1 MKTEH
6 TPLPT
11 PPPKEYW
18 EDHDWAY
25 DHLSEIS
32 RQYPNLWVAV
42 VDKKV
47 VAAGKVIDEVRATA
61 RQKTGRQS
69 FPVILAERGI
79 HVYPD

>member
-6 TPLPT
+6 IPLPI
-11 PPPKEYW
+11 PPPEEYW

-42 VDKKV
+42 VDKQV
-47 VAAGKVIDEVRATA
+47 VAAGKVMSEVRATA
-61 RQKTGRQS
+61 CQKTGRQS
-69 FPVILAERGI
+69 FPVLLAERGI
-79 HVYPD
+79 HVYSN

>member
-1 MKTEH
+1 METEGLQR
-6 TPLPT
+6 PP

-18 EDHDWAY
+18 DDCDWAY

-32 RQYPNLWVAV
+32 QQYPNLWVAV

-47 VAAGKVIDEVRATA
+47 IAAGKVIAEVRAA
-61 RQKTGRQS
+61 AQHRTGRRS

-79 HVYPD
+79 HVYPN